1 MKIKKIDVK
10 NFRLLENIVC
20 NLEDDIT
27 LIVGKNNTGKT
38 SFFEAIKIATSN
50 DGKFIFEDFSQSSYD
65 IFKAVYSKYLESKE
79 DGTSEEEREELE
91 KQLIVEIPKIEINL
105 EIEYNKENNESLVEL
120 SEFIT
125 DLENTRNDATICIS
139 FEPKNTLK
147 VFQSFDNR
155 EDKNID
161 LIKYLHQNIKFL
173 YETVCYAIDK
183 ESDYKRVIEDSFKTK
198 IQKVILF
205 ESIKAMRILDDT
217 KGDVHNAL
225 SIGFSNYY
233 SHRDKTDNKDVE
245 ELEKALK
252 GVASDLKKRYKK
264 VLENIMLELNKFGA
278 NTPVSIP
285 PIEIDSIFDSEK
297 VLKNNIQY
305 LYKQNE
311 INLPESYNGLGYS
324 NLIYM
329 ILELASFIEKFK
341 NSKSEKLSNFL
352 VVLIEEPEAHMHPQ
366 MQQVF
371 ISQVSEVVNEA
382 KKNNNIQIQVIITT
396 HSSHILSE
404 SGIDTERG
412 FNRIR
417 YFNRLPTDTGFKITN
432 QDFNNLK
439 IKDDKR
445 TFRFLRQYL
454 TLHKSDL
461 FFADKV
467 ILVEGTTERMLL
479 PQMIKKSAKSLCN
492 EYVSILE
499 VGGAY
504 AHSFRE
510 ILEFINVRTL
520 IITDIDSAHKYT
532 KDGKVKTEKCKV
544 DVGEFTTNHTLIN
557 WLPNKTTVSD
567 LISCKNEDKIK
578 DNIRVAYQTNE
589 NSFNARS
596 FEDAFINTNKEF
608 FLSEHIEEGKENL
621 VIKNEFKYL
630 KNKKT
635 EDIAKE
641 IPDKFTSK
649 QKTEF
654 TFDIMSF
661 NEKDYGKWKVP
672 EYINEGLIWL
682 AKNDE
687 NGSY

>member
-1 MKIKKIDVK
+1 MKIKKIEVQ
-10 NFRLLENIVC
+10 NFRLLENIDC
-20 NLEDDIT
+20 NLEDNIT

-38 SFFEAIKIATSN
+38 SFFEALKLATATDS
-50 DGKFIFEDFSQSSYD
+50 KFIFEDFSQSSYV
-65 IFKAVYSKYLESKE
+65 IFKSIYSKYLESRKDGITEEDKE
-79 DGTSEEEREELE
+79 KIELE
-91 KQLIVEIPKIEINL
+91 IIAEIPKIKVIFEIQ
-105 EIEYNKENNESLVEL
+105 YNKENNESLVEL

-125 DLENTRNDATICIS
+125 DLEDARNDAIICIS

-147 VFQSFDNR
+147 IFQSFDKR
-155 EDKNID
+155 EDKTIE
-161 LIKYLHQNIKFL
+161 LIEYLHKNINFL

-183 ESDYKRVIEDSFKTK
+183 ESEYHRKIEDSFKTK
-198 IQKVILF
+198 IQKVVLF
-205 ESIKAMRILDDT
+205 ESIKAMRVLDDI
-217 KGDVHNAL
+217 KGDSNNSL
-225 SIGFSNYY
+225 SLGFSNYY
-233 SHRDKTDNKDVE
+233 NQRDKTNNQDVKD
-245 ELEKALK
+245 LEKKLDEVSIELK
-252 GVASDLKKRYKK
+252 VKYEK
-264 VLENIMLELNKFGA
+264 VLEGIMSKLEKFGA
-278 NTPVSIP
+278 KTPISIP
-285 PIEIDSIFDSEK
+285 SIGIDSKFDSEK
-297 VLKNNIQY
+297 VIKNNIQY
-305 LYKQNE
+305 LYKQDE
-311 INLPESYNGLGYS
+311 IDLPESYNGLGYS

-341 NSKSEKLSNFL
+341 NSKEEKLSNFL

-371 ISQVSEVVNEA
+371 ISQVSEVVKEA
-382 KKNNNIQIQVIITT
+382 KKDTAIQIQVIITT

-404 SGIDTERG
+404 SGIDTESG

-479 PQMIKKSAKSLCN
+479 PQMIKKSANSLCN
-492 EYVSILE
+492 DYVSILE

-504 AHSFRE
+504 AHSFKE

-520 IITDIDSAHKYT
+520 IITDIDSAQKHISE
-532 KDGKVKTEKCKV
+532 GKEKTRKCKV
-544 DVGEFTTNHTLIN
+544 NVGEFTTNHTLIK

-567 LISCKNEDKIK
+567 LISCKDEEKIK
-578 DNIRVAYQTNE
+578 ANIRVAYQTNE
-589 NSFNARS
+589 NGFNARS
-596 FEDAFINTNKEF
+596 FEDAFIYTNKTF
-608 FLSEHIEEGKENL
+608 FLSQHIEEGKENYI
-621 VIKNEFKYL
+621 IKNEFDYL
-630 KNKKT
+630 KNKT
-635 EDIAKE
+635 IEDISKE

-661 NEKDYGKWKVP
+661 NEKEFGEWKVP
-672 EYINEGLIWL
+672 AYISEGLIWL
-682 AKNDE
+682 AKND
-687 NGSY
+687 

>member
-1 MKIKKIDVK
+1 MKIKKIEVK
-10 NFRLLENIVC
+10 NFRLLDEVIC

-38 SFFEAIKIATSN
+38 SFFEAIKLATSA
-50 DGKFIFEDFSQSSYD
+50 DGKFIFEDFSQSTYA
-65 IFKAVYSKYLESKE
+65 IFKALYIKYLESKKDEITEE
-79 DGTSEEEREELE
+79 DREELE
-91 KQLIVEIPKIEINL
+91 KQLIFEIPKIKINF
-105 EIEYNKENNESLVEL
+105 EIEYNKDNNESLVEL

-125 DLENTRNDATICIS
+125 DLEGSRNDATICIS

-147 VFQSFDNR
+147 VFQSFENR
-155 EDKNID
+155 EDKTIG
-161 LIKYLHQNIKFL
+161 LIEYLHKNINFL

-183 ESDYKRVIEDSFKTK
+183 ESEYYRKIEDSFKTK
-198 IQKVILF
+198 IQKVVLF
-205 ESIKAMRILDDT
+205 ESIKAMRVLDDT
-217 KGDVHNAL
+217 KGDTNNAL
-225 SIGFSNYY
+225 SLGFSNYY
-233 SHRDKTDNKDVE
+233 NQRDKNNKDVI
-245 ELEKALK
+245 ELETALK
-252 GVASDLKKRYKK
+252 SVSKDLKIKYNK
-264 VLENIMLELNKFGA
+264 VLEGIQLKLKQFGA
-278 NTPVSIP
+278 HTEIKIPV
-285 PIEIDSIFDSEK
+285 IEIDSKFDSEK

-311 INLPESYNGLGYS
+311 VNLPESYNGLGYS

-341 NSKSEKLSNFL
+341 NSKEEKLSNFL

-371 ISQVSEVVNEA
+371 ISQVLEVVQEA
-382 KKNNNIQIQVIITT
+382 KNDTGLQIQVIITT

-404 SGIDTERG
+404 SGIETEKG

-417 YFNRLPTDTGFKITN
+417 YFNRFPIDSGGYKITN

-479 PQMIKKSAKSLCN
+479 PQMIQKSANSLCN

-504 AHSFRE
+504 AHSFKE
-510 ILEFINVRTL
+510 MLEFINVRTL
-520 IITDIDSAHKYT
+520 IITDIDSAQKYQ
-532 KDGKVKTEKCKV
+532 DGEKKKTRKCKV
-544 DVGEFTTNHTLIN
+544 DVGEFTTNYTLIK
-557 WLPNKTTVSD
+557 WLPSKTTISE
-567 LISCKNEDKIK
+567 LTSCKVKEKIK
-578 DNIRVAYQTNE
+578 DNICVSYQTNE
-589 NSFNARS
+589 NGFNARS

-608 FLSEHIEEGKENL
+608 FLSEHIEDGEENL
-621 VIKNEFKYL
+621 VIKNEFSYL
-630 KNKKT
+630 KNK
-635 EDIAKE
+635 DISKE
-641 IPDKFTSK
+641 IPDEFTSK

-661 NEKDYGKWKVP
+661 DEKKYGKWKVP

-682 AKNDE
+682 AKND
-687 NGSY
+687 

>member
-1 MKIKKIDVK
+1 MKIKKIEVL
-10 NFRLLENIVC
+10 NFRLLESVSC

-38 SFFEAIKIATSN
+38 SFFEAIRLVTST
-50 DGKFIFEDFSQSSYD
+50 DGKFIFEDFSQSSYAV
-65 IFKAVYSKYLESKE
+65 FKSCFNKYLESKKEGITEE
-79 DGTSEEEREELE
+79 DQEELE
-91 KQLIVEIPKIEINL
+91 KELLAEIPKIKINF

-125 DLENTRNDATICIS
+125 DLEDARNDATICVS

-147 VFQSFDNR
+147 VFQSYENR
-155 EDKNID
+155 EENSID

-173 YETVCYAIDK
+173 YENVCYAIDK
-183 ESDYKRVIEDSFKTK
+183 KSDYKRIIEDSFKTK
-198 IQKVILF
+198 IQKVMLF
-205 ESIKAMRILDDT
+205 ENIKAMRILDDINS
-217 KGDVHNAL
+217 DSNNAL

-233 SHRDKTDNKDVE
+233 KHRDKTSNQDVKD
-245 ELEKALK
+245 LENTLK
-252 GVASDLKKRYKK
+252 TVSEDLKTKYEK
-264 VLENIMLELNKFGA
+264 VLESIMSKLGRFGA
-278 NTPVSIP
+278 KTLISIP
-285 PIEIDSIFDSEK
+285 TITIDSKFDSEK
-297 VLKNNIQY
+297 VIKNNIQY
-305 LYKQNE
+305 LYLQNE
-311 INLPESYNGLGYS
+311 VNLPESYNGLGYS

-329 ILELASFIEKFK
+329 ILELESFIEKFK
-341 NSKSEKLSNFL
+341 NSKKVKLSNL
-352 VVLIEEPEAHMHPQ
+352 LCILIEEPEAHMHPQ

-371 ISQVSEVVNEA
+371 ISQVSEVLKDA
-382 KKNNNIQIQVIITT
+382 KNDTDIEIQVIITT

-404 SGIDTERG
+404 SGIETELG

-417 YFNRLPTDTGFKITN
+417 YFNRLETESGGYKIIN

-439 IKDDKR
+439 IKNDKR

-510 ILEFINVRTL
+510 MLEFIKVRTL
-520 IITDIDSAHKYT
+520 IITDIDSAQKHIEKN
-532 KDGKVKTEKCKV
+532 KKKTSKCKV
-544 DVGEFTTNHTLIN
+544 DVGEFTTNQTLIK
-557 WLPNKTTVSD
+557 WLPNKTTIPD
-567 LISCKNEDKIK
+567 LVNCKVEDKIQ

-589 NSFNARS
+589 NGYNARS
-596 FEDAFINTNKEF
+596 FEDAFINANKDF
-608 FLSEHIEEGKENL
+608 FLTEHPIDKGKK
-621 VIKNEFKYL
+621 IKDEFSYL
-630 KNKKT
+630 KNK
-635 EDIAKE
+635 DISIE
-641 IPDKFTSK
+641 MPDKFTSK

-661 NEKDYGKWKVP
+661 NEKEYGEWKVP

-682 AKNDE
+682 AKND
-687 NGSY
+687 

>member
-1 MKIKKIDVK
+1 VMYNRDMKIKKIEVK
-10 NFRLLENIVC
+10 NFRLLEEVIC

-38 SFFEAIKIATSN
+38 SFFEAIKLATST
-50 DGKFIFEDFSQSSYD
+50 DGKFIFEDFSQSSYAV
-65 IFKAVYSKYLESKE
+65 FKAVHSTYLKSKKK
-79 DGTSEEEREELE
+79 GISEEERNELE
-91 KQLIVEIPKIEINL
+91 KQLIVEVPKIKINF
-105 EIEYNKENNESLVEL
+105 EIEYNKADNESLVEL

-125 DLENTRNDATICIS
+125 DLEDARNDATICIS

-147 VFQSFDNR
+147 VFQSFENR
-155 EDKNID
+155 EDKTIE
-161 LIKYLHQNIKFL
+161 LIEYLHKNINFL

-183 ESDYKRVIEDSFKTK
+183 ESDFNRKIEDSFKTK
-198 IQKVILF
+198 IQKVVLF

-217 KGDVHNAL
+217 KGDSNNAL
-225 SIGFSNYY
+225 SLGFSNYY
-233 SHRDKTDNKDVE
+233 NQRDKDHKDVI
-245 ELEKALK
+245 ELETALK
-252 GVASDLKKRYKK
+252 LVSEDLKINYNK
-264 VLENIMLELNKFGA
+264 VLKSIQTKLKKFGA
-278 NTPVSIP
+278 KTPITIP
-285 PIEIDSIFDSEK
+285 PIIIDSKFDSEK
-297 VLKNNIQY
+297 IIKNNIQY
-305 LYKQNE
+305 LYKQDE
-311 INLPESYNGLGYS
+311 IDLPESYNGLGYS

-341 NSKSEKLSNFL
+341 NSKEEKLSNFL

-371 ISQVSEVVNEA
+371 ISQVSELVKDA
-382 KKNNNIQIQVIITT
+382 KKDTDIQIQVIITT

-404 SGIDTERG
+404 SGIDTEKG

-417 YFNRLPTDTGFKITN
+417 YFNRLPTITGFKITN
-432 QDFNNLK
+432 QDFNNLE
-439 IKDDKR
+439 IKNDKR

-479 PQMIKKSAKSLCN
+479 PQMIQKSANLLCN

-504 AHSFRE
+504 AHSFKE
-510 ILEFINVRTL
+510 MLEFINVRTL
-520 IITDIDSAHKYT
+520 IITDIDSAQKYQ
-532 KDGKVKTEKCKV
+532 DGEKKKTRKCKV
-544 DVGEFTTNHTLIN
+544 DVGEFTTNYTLIK
-557 WLPNKTTVSD
+557 WLPSKTTISE
-567 LISCKNEDKIK
+567 LTSCKVKEKIK
-578 DNIRVAYQTNE
+578 DNICVSYQTNE
-589 NSFNARS
+589 NGFNARS

-608 FLSEHIEEGKENL
+608 FLSEHIEDGEENL
-621 VIKNEFKYL
+621 VIKNEFSYL
-630 KNKKT
+630 KNK
-635 EDIAKE
+635 DISKE
-641 IPDKFTSK
+641 IPDEFTSK

-661 NEKDYGKWKVP
+661 DEKKYGKWKVP

-682 AKNDE
+682 AKND
-687 NGSY
+687 

>member
-1 MKIKKIDVK
+1 MKIKKIEVQ
-10 NFRLLENIVC
+10 NFRLLENIDC

-38 SFFEAIKIATSN
+38 SFFEAIKLATST
-50 DGKFIFEDFSQSSYD
+50 DGKFIFEDFSQSSYA
-65 IFKAVYSKYLESKE
+65 IFKAVYSKYLESKADGITE
-79 DGTSEEEREELE
+79 DDRDELE
-91 KQLIVEIPKIEINL
+91 KQLIIEIPRIKINFEIR
-105 EIEYNKENNESLVEL
+105 YNKTNDESLVEL

-125 DLENTRNDATICIS
+125 DLEDARNDATICVS

-147 VFQSFDNR
+147 VFQSFENR

-173 YETVCYAIDK
+173 YETLCYAIDK
-183 ESDYKRVIEDSFKTK
+183 ESNYKRIIEDSFKTK
-198 IQKVILF
+198 IQKVVLF

-217 KGDVHNAL
+217 KGDSNNAL
-225 SIGFSNYY
+225 SLGFSNYY
-233 SHRDKTDNKDVE
+233 NQRDKKNNKDVE
-245 ELEKALK
+245 KLEKTLTEVSK
-252 GVASDLKKRYKK
+252 DLKEKYKK
-264 VLENIMLELNKFGA
+264 VLEGIMSKLEKFGA
-278 NTPVSIP
+278 KTPISIP
-285 PIEIDSIFDSEK
+285 KIAIDSKFDSEK
-297 VLKNNIQY
+297 VIKNNIHY

-311 INLPESYNGLGYS
+311 IDLPESYNGLGYS

-341 NSKSEKLSNFL
+341 NSKEEKLSNFL

-371 ISQVSEVVNEA
+371 ISQVSEVVKDA
-382 KKNNNIQIQVIITT
+382 KKDTALQIQVIITT

-404 SGIDTERG
+404 SGIDTESG

-417 YFNRLPTDTGFKITN
+417 YFNKLQTESGVFKITN

-479 PQMIKKSAKSLCN
+479 PQMIKKSANSLCN
-492 EYVSILE
+492 DYVSILE

-504 AHSFRE
+504 AHSFKE
-510 ILEFINVRTL
+510 MLEFISVRTL
-520 IITDIDSAHKYT
+520 IITDIDSAQKHT
-532 KDGKVKTEKCKV
+532 KEDKEKTRKCKV
-544 DVGEFTTNHTLIN
+544 DVGEFTTNHTLIK
-557 WLPNKTTVSD
+557 WLPNKTTISD
-567 LISCKNEDKIK
+567 LLSCKNEDKIK
-578 DNIRVAYQTNE
+578 GNIRVAYQTNE
-589 NSFNARS
+589 NGYNARS

-608 FLSEHIEEGKENL
+608 FLTEHIIEKEKN
-621 VIKNEFKYL
+621 IKDEFAYL
-630 KNKKT
+630 RNKNI
-635 EDIAKE
+635 DLSKE
-641 IPDKFTSK
+641 IPDKFSSK

-661 NEKDYGKWKVP
+661 NEKDFGEWKVP

-682 AKNDE
+682 AKND
-687 NGSY
+687 

>member
-1 MKIKKIDVK
+1 MKIKKIEVK
-10 NFRLLENIVC
+10 NFRLLESIVC

-38 SFFEAIKIATSN
+38 SFFEAIKLATSN
-50 DGKFIFEDFSQSSYD
+50 DGKFIFEDFAQSSYA
-65 IFKAVYSKYLESKE
+65 IFIAVHGKYLASKKE
-79 DGTSEEEREELE
+79 GISEEEREELE
-91 KQLIVEIPKIEINL
+91 KQLIIEIPKIKINF

-125 DLENTRNDATICIS
+125 DLENVRNDATICIS

-147 VFQSFDNR
+147 LFQSFENR
-155 EDKNID
+155 EEKTIG
-161 LIKYLHQNIKFL
+161 LIKYLHENIKFL
-173 YETVCYAIDK
+173 YDTVCYALDK
-183 ESDYKRVIEDSFKTK
+183 ESDYSRIIEDSFIVK
-198 IQKVILF
+198 IQKVMLF

-217 KGDVHNAL
+217 KGDSNNAL
-225 SIGFSNYY
+225 SLGFSNYY
-233 SHRDKTDNKDVE
+233 NQRDKTNDQDVKDLE
-245 ELEKALK
+245 ETLK
-252 GVASDLKKRYKK
+252 GVSRELKIKYEK
-264 VLENIMLELNKFGA
+264 VLESIMTKLEKFGA
-278 NTPVSIP
+278 KTLISIP
-285 PIEIDSIFDSEK
+285 KIAIDSKFDSEK
-297 VLKNNIQY
+297 VIKNNIQY
-305 LYKQNE
+305 LYKQDE
-311 INLPESYNGLGYS
+311 IDLPESYNGLGYS

-341 NSKSEKLSNFL
+341 NSKEEKLSNFL

-371 ISQVSEVVNEA
+371 INQVSEVIKEA
-382 KKNNNIQIQVIITT
+382 KKDTNIQIQVIITT

-404 SGIDTERG
+404 SGIETERG

-417 YFNRLPTDTGFKITN
+417 YFNRLPNGTGYKITN
-432 QDFNNLK
+432 QDFNNLE

-467 ILVEGTTERMLL
+467 ILVEGTTERILL
-479 PQMIKKSAKSLCN
+479 PQMIKKSAISLCN

-504 AHSFRE
+504 AHSFKE
-510 ILEFINVRTL
+510 ILELINVRTL

-532 KDGKVKTEKCKV
+532 KDDKEKTGKCKV
-544 DVGEFTTNHTLIN
+544 DVGQFTTNETLKQ
-557 WLPNKTTVSD
+557 WLPEKTTIPD
-567 LISCKNEDKIK
+567 LVSCKNADKLK
-578 DNIRVAYQTNE
+578 GNIRVAYQTNE
-589 NSFNARS
+589 NGFNARS

-608 FLSEHIEEGKENL
+608 FLSKHIEDGEENL
-621 VIKNEFKYL
+621 VIKNEFTYL
-630 KNKKT
+630 KNK
-635 EDIAKE
+635 DISEE
-641 IPDKFTSK
+641 IPDKFSSK

-661 NEKDYGKWKVP
+661 DEDKYGEWKVP

-682 AKNDE
+682 AKND
-687 NGSY
+687 

>member
-1 MKIKKIDVK
+1 MKIKKIEVK
-10 NFRLLENIVC
+10 NFRLLENINC

-38 SFFEAIKIATSN
+38 SFFEAIKLATST
-50 DGKFIFEDFSQSSYD
+50 DGKFIFEDFSQSCYPV
-65 IFKAVYSKYLESKE
+65 FKSSFNKYLESRKE
-79 DGTSEEEREELE
+79 GITEENREEIE
-91 KQLIVEIPKIEINL
+91 KQLLAEIPKIKINF
-105 EIEYNKENNESLVEL
+105 EIEYNKGNNESLVEL

-125 DLENTRNDATICIS
+125 DLEDARNDATICIS

-147 VFQSFDNR
+147 IFQSFENR
-155 EDKNID
+155 EEKTIELIEYLHKNIK
-161 LIKYLHQNIKFL
+161 LL
-173 YETVCYAIDK
+173 YETVCYAVDK
-183 ESDYKRVIEDSFKTK
+183 ESGYTRIIEDSFKTK
-198 IQKVILF
+198 IQKVMLF
-205 ESIKAMRILDDT
+205 ENIKAMRILDDT

-225 SIGFSNYY
+225 SLGFSNYY

-245 ELEKALK
+245 ELEKTLK
-252 GVASDLKKRYKK
+252 GVASDLKNKYKK
-264 VLENIMLELNKFGA
+264 VLENIMLELKKFGA

-341 NSKSEKLSNFL
+341 NSKDEKLSNFL

-371 ISQVSEVVNEA
+371 ISQVSEMVNEA
-382 KKNNNIQIQVIITT
+382 KEKNNIQIQVIITT

-404 SGIDTERG
+404 SGIETELG

-417 YFNRLPTDTGFKITN
+417 YFNRLQTASGGYKITN

-439 IKDDKR
+439 IKDDER

-510 ILEFINVRTL
+510 MLEFINVRTL
-520 IITDIDSAHKYT
+520 IITDIDSSND
-532 KDGKVKTEKCKV
+532 KDGKCPVSE
-544 DVGEFTTNHTLIN
+544 GEHTTNYTLIK
-557 WLPNKTTVSD
+557 WLPNKKTISELT
-567 LISCKNEDKIK
+567 SCKIEDKIQE
-578 DNIRVAYQTNE
+578 NIRVAYQTNE
-589 NSFNARS
+589 NGYNARS

-608 FLSEHIEEGKENL
+608 FLTEHPIEEEKY
-621 VIKNEFKYL
+621 IKDEFAYL
-630 KNKKT
+630 RNKNI
-635 EDIAKE
+635 DISEK
-641 IPDKFTSK
+641 IPDKFSSK

-661 NEKDYGKWKVP
+661 NEKIYGEWKVP

-682 AKNDE
+682 AKND
-687 NGSY
+687 

>member
-1 MKIKKIDVK
+1 MKIKKIKVK
-10 NFRLLENIVC
+10 NFRLLDEVIC

-38 SFFEAIKIATSN
+38 SFFEAIKLATSA
-50 DGKFIFEDFSQSSYD
+50 DGKFIFEDFSQSTYA
-65 IFKAVYSKYLESKE
+65 IFKALYIKYLESKKDGITEE
-79 DGTSEEEREELE
+79 DREELE
-91 KQLIVEIPKIEINL
+91 KQLIFEIPKIKINF
-105 EIEYNKENNESLVEL
+105 EIEYNKDNNESLVEL

-125 DLENTRNDATICIS
+125 DLEGSRNDATICIS

-147 VFQSFDNR
+147 VFQSFENR
-155 EDKNID
+155 EDKTIE
-161 LIKYLHQNIKFL
+161 LIEYLHKNINFL

-183 ESDYKRVIEDSFKTK
+183 ESEYYRKIEDSFKTK
-198 IQKVILF
+198 IQKIVLF
-205 ESIKAMRILDDT
+205 ESIKAMRVLDDT
-217 KGDVHNAL
+217 KGDTNNAL
-225 SIGFSNYY
+225 SLGFSNYY
-233 SHRDKTDNKDVE
+233 NQRDKNNKDVI
-245 ELEKALK
+245 ELETALK
-252 GVASDLKKRYKK
+252 SVSKDLKIKYNK
-264 VLENIMLELNKFGA
+264 VLEGIQLKLKQFGA
-278 NTPVSIP
+278 HTEIKIPV
-285 PIEIDSIFDSEK
+285 IEIDSKFDSEK

-311 INLPESYNGLGYS
+311 VNLPESYNGLGYS

-341 NSKSEKLSNFL
+341 NSKEEKLSNFL

-371 ISQVSEVVNEA
+371 ISQVLEVVKEA
-382 KKNNNIQIQVIITT
+382 KNDTGLQIQVIITT

-404 SGIDTERG
+404 SGIETEKG

-417 YFNRLPTDTGFKITN
+417 YFNRFPIDSGGYKITN

-479 PQMIKKSAKSLCN
+479 PQMIHKSANSLCN

-504 AHSFRE
+504 AHSFKE
-510 ILEFINVRTL
+510 MLEFINVKTL
-520 IITDIDSAHKYT
+520 IITDIDSAQKYQ
-532 KDGKVKTEKCKV
+532 DGEKKKTRKCKV
-544 DVGEFTTNHTLIN
+544 DVGEFTTNYTLIK
-557 WLPNKTTVSD
+557 WLPSKTTISE
-567 LISCKNEDKIK
+567 LTSCKVKEKIK
-578 DNIRVAYQTNE
+578 DNICVSYQTNE
-589 NSFNARS
+589 NGFNARS

-608 FLSEHIEEGKENL
+608 FLSEHIEDGEENL
-621 VIKNEFKYL
+621 VIKNEFSYL
-630 KNKKT
+630 KNK
-635 EDIAKE
+635 DISKE
-641 IPDKFTSK
+641 IPDEFTSK

-661 NEKDYGKWKVP
+661 DEKKYGKWKVP

-682 AKNDE
+682 AKND
-687 NGSY
+687 

>member
-1 MKIKKIDVK
+1 MKLKKIEIN
-10 NFRLLENIVC
+10 NFRLLESINC
-20 NLEDDIT
+20 NLEEDIT

-38 SFFEAIKIATSN
+38 SFFEAIKIATST
-50 DGKFIFEDFSQSSYD
+50 DGKFIFEDFSQSTYD
-65 IFKAVYSKYLESKE
+65 TFKAVYSKYLDSKADGITEE
-79 DGTSEEEREELE
+79 DRDELE
-91 KQLIVEIPKIEINL
+91 KQLIVEVPKIIINFEIQ
-105 EIEYNKENNESLVEL
+105 YNKVDNESLVEL

-125 DLENTRNDATICIS
+125 DLEDARNDATICIS

-147 VFQSFDNR
+147 VFQSFENR
-155 EDKNID
+155 EDKTIE
-161 LIKYLHQNIKFL
+161 LIEYLHKNIFFF

-183 ESDYKRVIEDSFKTK
+183 ESNYRSKIENSFRTK
-198 IQKVILF
+198 IQKVVLF

-217 KGDVHNAL
+217 KGDSNNAL
-225 SIGFSNYY
+225 SLGFSNYY
-233 SHRDKTDNKDVE
+233 NQRDKKNNKDVE
-245 ELEKALK
+245 ELEKALTEVSK
-252 GVASDLKKRYKK
+252 DLKEKYKI
-264 VLENIMLELNKFGA
+264 VLGGIMSKLGDFGA
-278 NTPVSIP
+278 RTPISIP
-285 PIEIDSIFDSEK
+285 EIAIDSKFDSEK
-297 VLKNNIQY
+297 VIKNNIQY
-305 LYKQNE
+305 LYKQDE

-329 ILELASFIEKFK
+329 ILELESFIEKFK
-341 NSKSEKLSNFL
+341 NSKEEKLSNFL

-371 ISQVSEVVNEA
+371 ISQVSKVINNA
-382 KKNNNIQIQVIITT
+382 KKDNDLKIQVIITT

-404 SGIDTERG
+404 SGIDTESG

-479 PQMIKKSAKSLCN
+479 SQMIKKSANSLCT

-504 AHSFRE
+504 AHSFKE
-510 ILEFINVRTL
+510 MLEFINVRTL
-520 IITDIDSAHKYT
+520 IITDIDSS
-532 KDGKVKTEKCKV
+532 DENGVCKV
-544 DVGEFTTNHTLIN
+544 SPISDNKFTTNETLKQ
-557 WLPNKTTVSD
+557 WLPNKTAIKD
-567 LISCKNEDKIK
+567 LTNCTNDEKTQ
-578 DNIRVAYQTNE
+578 DNIRVCYQTNE
-589 NSFNARS
+589 DGFIGRS
-596 FEDAFINTNKEF
+596 FEESFINANKTLL
-608 FLSEHIEEGKENL
+608 LSEFTKEDKSKV
-621 VIKNEFKYL
+621 VIKNHFSFL
-630 KNKKT
+630 KSYSL
-635 EDIAKE
+635 ESE
-641 IPDKFTSK
+641 IPTPSSSK
-649 QKTEF
+649 VKTNF

-661 NEKDYGKWKVP
+661 NEKKYGEWKVP

-682 AKNDE
+682 AKND
-687 NGSY
+687 

>member
-1 MKIKKIDVK
+1 MKIKKIEVN
-10 NFRLLENIVC
+10 NFRLLENVNC
-20 NLEDDIT
+20 NLENNIT

-38 SFFEAIKIATSN
+38 SFFEAIKLATST
-50 DGKFIFEDFSQSSYD
+50 DGKFIFEDFSQSSYVV
-65 IFKAVYSKYLESKE
+65 FKSVYKKYLKSKK
-79 DGTSEEEREELE
+79 DGITEEEREELE
-91 KQLIVEIPKIEINL
+91 KELIHEIPRIKINF
-105 EIEYNKENNESLVEL
+105 EIEYNKENDESLVEL

-125 DLENTRNDATICIS
+125 DLEDARNDATICIS

-147 VFQSFDNR
+147 VFQSFENR
-155 EDKNID
+155 EDENID
-161 LIKYLHQNIKFL
+161 IIKYLHENIKFL

-198 IQKVILF
+198 IQKVVLF

-233 SHRDKTDNKDVE
+233 SHRDKTNNKDVE
-245 ELEKALK
+245 ELEEALK

-264 VLENIMLELNKFGA
+264 VLENIMLELKKFGA

-341 NSKSEKLSNFL
+341 NSKEEKLSNFL

-382 KKNNNIQIQVIITT
+382 KKKNNLQIQVIITT

-404 SGIDTERG
+404 SGIETEIG

-417 YFNRLPTDTGFKITN
+417 YFNRLPTDNGFKITN
-432 QDFNNLK
+432 QDFNNLE
-439 IKDDKR
+439 IKNDKR

-467 ILVEGTTERMLL
+467 ILVEGTTERLLL
-479 PQMIKKSAKSLCN
+479 PQMIKKSAISLCN

-510 ILEFINVRTL
+510 MLEFINVKTL
-520 IITDIDSAHKYT
+520 IITDIDSAYKYT
-532 KDGKVKTEKCKV
+532 KEKTGKCKV
-544 DVGEFTTNHTLIN
+544 AIGEFTTNQTLIQ
-557 WLPNKTTVSD
+557 WLPNKTTIPD
-567 LISCKNEDKIK
+567 LISCTVEEKVKG
-578 DNIRVAYQTNE
+578 NICVAYQTNE
-589 NSFNARS
+589 NGFIARS
-596 FEDAFINTNKEF
+596 FEDAFINTNKAF
-608 FLSEHIEEGKENL
+608 FISEHIEVGEDNIL
-621 VIKNEFKYL
+621 IKNEFSYL
-630 KNKKT
+630 KNK
-635 EDIAKE
+635 DINEE
-641 IPDKFTSK
+641 IPDKFSSK

-661 NEKDYGKWKVP
+661 NEDKYGAWKVP

-682 AKNDE
+682 AKND
-687 NGSY
+687 

>member
-1 MKIKKIDVK
+1 MKIKKIEVN
-10 NFRLLENIVC
+10 NFRLLENINC

-38 SFFEAIKIATSN
+38 SFFEAIKLATSV
-50 DGKFIFEDFSQSSYD
+50 DGKFIFEDFSQSSYAL
-65 IFKAVYSKYLESKE
+65 FKSVYEKYLESKIDGIAEE
-79 DGTSEEEREELE
+79 DRDELE
-91 KQLIVEIPKIEINL
+91 KQLIVEVPKIKINF
-105 EIEYNKENNESLVEL
+105 EIEYNKDNNESLVEL

-125 DLENTRNDATICIS
+125 DLEDSRNDATICIS

-147 VFQSFDNR
+147 VFHTFENR
-155 EDKNID
+155 EDKSID
-161 LIKYLHQNIKFL
+161 IIKYLQQNIKFL
-173 YETVCYAIDK
+173 YDTVCYAIDK
-183 ESDYKRVIEDSFKTK
+183 ESDYKRIIEDSFKTK
-198 IQKVILF
+198 IQKVMLF
-205 ESIKAMRILDDT
+205 ENIKAMRILDDT

-233 SHRDKTDNKDVE
+233 SHRDKTNNKDVE
-245 ELEKALK
+245 ELEDALK
-252 GVASDLKKRYKK
+252 GVASDLKERYKK
-264 VLENIMLELNKFGA
+264 VLENIMLELKKFGA

-341 NSKSEKLSNFL
+341 NSKEEKLSNFL

-371 ISQVSEVVNEA
+371 ISQVSEMVNEA
-382 KKNNNIQIQVIITT
+382 KKKNNIEIQVIITT

-404 SGIDTERG
+404 SGIETERG

-417 YFNRLPTDTGFKITN
+417 YFNRLKTASGGYKITN

-461 FFADKV
+461 FFSDKV

-479 PQMIKKSAKSLCN
+479 PQMIKKSAESLCN

-510 ILEFINVRTL
+510 MLEFINVRTL
-520 IITDIDSAHKYT
+520 IITDIDSSNK
-532 KDGKVKTEKCKV
+532 KDGKCPVEQGEYTKNYTLIRWLPQKELISELTSCKTEY
-544 DVGEFTTNHTLIN
+544 
-557 WLPNKTTVSD
+557 
-567 LISCKNEDKIK
+567 KIQE
-578 DNIRVAYQTNE
+578 NIRVAYQTKE
-589 NSFNARS
+589 NGFNARS

-608 FLSEHIEEGKENL
+608 FLTGHPIEKEKN
-621 VIKNEFKYL
+621 IKDEFAYL
-630 KNKKT
+630 RNKNIDLSKK
-635 EDIAKE
+635 
-641 IPDKFTSK
+641 IPDKFSSK

-661 NEKDYGKWKVP
+661 NEKEYGEWKVP

-682 AKNDE
+682 AKKD
-687 NGSY
+687 

>member
-1 MKIKKIDVK
+1 MKIKKIEVQ
-10 NFRLLENIVC
+10 NFRLLENIKC
-20 NLEDDIT
+20 NLENDIT

-38 SFFEAIKIATSN
+38 SFFEAIKLATSA
-50 DGKFIFEDFSQSSYD
+50 DGKFIFEDFSQSSYI
-65 IFKAVYSKYLESKE
+65 IFKSSFNKYLESKKE
-79 DGTSEEEREELE
+79 GVTEKDREELE
-91 KQLIVEIPKIEINL
+91 KQLLAEIPKIKINF

-125 DLENTRNDATICIS
+125 DLEDARNDATICIS

-147 VFQSFDNR
+147 IFQSFDKR
-155 EDKNID
+155 EDTTIELIEYLHKNI
-161 LIKYLHQNIKFL
+161 NFL

-183 ESDYKRVIEDSFKTK
+183 ESEYHRKIEDSFKTK
-198 IQKVILF
+198 IQKIVLF
-205 ESIKAMRILDDT
+205 ESIKAMRILDDI
-217 KGDVHNAL
+217 KGDSNNAL
-225 SIGFSNYY
+225 SLGFSNYY

-245 ELEKALK
+245 ELEDALK
-252 GVASDLKKRYKK
+252 VVASDLKEKYKK
-264 VLENIMLELNKFGA
+264 VLENIMLELKKFGA

-341 NSKSEKLSNFL
+341 NSKEEKLSNFL

-371 ISQVSEVVNEA
+371 ISQVAELVKEA
-382 KKNNNIQIQVIITT
+382 RNKYNIQIQVIITT

-404 SGIDTERG
+404 SGIETERG

-417 YFNRLPTDTGFKITN
+417 YFNRLKTASGGYKITN

-439 IKDDKR
+439 IKDDAR

-510 ILEFINVRTL
+510 MLEFINVRTL
-520 IITDIDSAHKYT
+520 IITDIDSSNK
-532 KDGKVKTEKCKV
+532 KDGKCPVAQGEYTKNYTLIRWLPQKELIPELTSCKTEY
-544 DVGEFTTNHTLIN
+544 
-557 WLPNKTTVSD
+557 
-567 LISCKNEDKIK
+567 KIQE
-578 DNIRVAYQTNE
+578 NIRVAYQTNE
-589 NSFNARS
+589 NGYNARS
-596 FEDAFINTNKEF
+596 FEDAFINTNKDF
-608 FLSEHIEEGKENL
+608 FLTEFSVVETKESKI
-621 VIKNEFKYL
+621 IKDKFSYL
-630 KNKKT
+630 RKKKI
-635 EDIAKE
+635 DISKE
-641 IPDKFTSK
+641 IPTKFNSK

-661 NEKDYGKWKVP
+661 DEEKYGEWKVP
-672 EYINEGLIWL
+672 EYIKEGLIWL
-682 AKNDE
+682 AKND
-687 NGSY
+687 

>member
-1 MKIKKIDVK
+1 MKIKKIEVN
-10 NFRLLENIVC
+10 NFRLLENVNC
-20 NLEDDIT
+20 NLEDNIT

-38 SFFEAIKIATSN
+38 SFFEAIKLATST
-50 DGKFIFEDFSQSSYD
+50 DGKFIFEDFSQSSYVV
-65 IFKAVYSKYLESKE
+65 FKSVYKKYLKSKK
-79 DGTSEEEREELE
+79 DGITEEEREELE
-91 KQLIVEIPKIEINL
+91 KQLIHEIPRIKINFEIQ
-105 EIEYNKENNESLVEL
+105 YNKENNESLIEL

-125 DLENTRNDATICIS
+125 DLEDARNDATICIS

-161 LIKYLHQNIKFL
+161 LIKYLHENIKFL

-198 IQKVILF
+198 IQKVVLF

-233 SHRDKTDNKDVE
+233 SHRDKTNNKDVE
-245 ELEKALK
+245 ELEEALK

-264 VLENIMLELNKFGA
+264 VLENIMLELKKFGA

-341 NSKSEKLSNFL
+341 NSKEEKLSNFL

-371 ISQVSEVVNEA
+371 ISQVSEVVKDA
-382 KKNNNIQIQVIITT
+382 NIQIQVIITT

-432 QDFNNLK
+432 QDFNCLE

-479 PQMIKKSAKSLCN
+479 PQMIQKSAKSLCN

-504 AHSFRE
+504 AHSFKE
-510 ILEFINVRTL
+510 MLEFINVRTL

-532 KDGKVKTEKCKV
+532 KDQKEKIGKCKV
-544 DVGEFTTNHTLIN
+544 AIGEFTTNQTLIQ
-557 WLPNKTTVSD
+557 WLPNKTTIPD
-567 LISCKNEDKIK
+567 LISCTVESKIK
-578 DNIRVAYQTNE
+578 DNICVAYQTNE
-589 NSFNARS
+589 NGFIARS
-596 FEDAFINTNKEF
+596 FEDAFINTNKTF
-608 FLSEHIEEGKENL
+608 FLSEHIEVGEDNIF
-621 VIKNEFKYL
+621 IKNEFSYL
-630 KNKKT
+630 KNK
-635 EDIAKE
+635 DINEE
-641 IPDKFTSK
+641 IPDKFSSK

-661 NEKDYGKWKVP
+661 DEDKYGAWKVP
-672 EYINEGLIWL
+672 EYINEGLNWL
-682 AKNDE
+682 AKND
-687 NGSY
+687 

>member
-1 MKIKKIDVK
+1 MRIKKIEVK
-10 NFRLLENIVC
+10 NFRLLGNINC

-38 SFFEAIKIATSN
+38 SFFEAIKLATST
-50 DGKFIFEDFSQSSYD
+50 DGKFIFEDFSQSTYAV
-65 IFKAVYSKYLESKE
+65 FKSSFNKYLESRKE
-79 DGTSEEEREELE
+79 GITEEDREELE
-91 KQLIVEIPKIEINL
+91 KQLLAEIPKIKINF
-105 EIEYNKENNESLVEL
+105 EIEYNKVNNESLVEL

-125 DLENTRNDATICIS
+125 DLEDDRNDATICIS

-147 VFQSFDNR
+147 LFHSFENR

-161 LIKYLHQNIKFL
+161 IIKYLHQNIKFL
-173 YETVCYAIDK
+173 YDTVCYAIDK
-183 ESDYKRVIEDSFKTK
+183 ESDYKRIIEDSFKTK
-198 IQKVILF
+198 IQKVMLF
-205 ESIKAMRILDDT
+205 ENIKAMRILDDIN
-217 KGDVHNAL
+217 GDSNNAL
-225 SIGFSNYY
+225 SLGFSNYY
-233 SHRDKTDNKDVE
+233 KQRDKTSNQDVKDLEDKLKTVSG
-245 ELEKALK
+245 ELKIKYE
-252 GVASDLKKRYKK
+252 K
-264 VLENIMLELNKFGA
+264 VLESIMSKLGRFGA
-278 NTPVSIP
+278 KTRISIP
-285 PIEIDSIFDSEK
+285 TITIDSKFDSEK
-297 VLKNNIQY
+297 VIKNNIQY
-305 LYKQNE
+305 LYLQNE
-311 INLPESYNGLGYS
+311 VNLPESYNGLGYS

-329 ILELASFIEKFK
+329 ILELESFIEKFK
-341 NSKSEKLSNFL
+341 NSKEEKFSNFL
-352 VVLIEEPEAHMHPQ
+352 VILIEEPEAHMHPQ

-371 ISQVSEVVNEA
+371 ISQVSEVLKDA
-382 KKNNNIQIQVIITT
+382 KNDTGIQIQVIITT

-404 SGIDTERG
+404 SGIETELG

-417 YFNRLPTDTGFKITN
+417 YFNRLETESGGYKITN

-479 PQMIKKSAKSLCN
+479 PQMIKKSAESLCN

-510 ILEFINVRTL
+510 MLEFINVRTL

-532 KDGKVKTEKCKV
+532 KDGKEKTEKCKV
-544 DVGEFTTNHTLIN
+544 DIGEFTTNYTLKN
-557 WLPNKTTVSD
+557 WLPNKTAISD
-567 LISCKNEDKIK
+567 LVNCKVEDKIQ

-589 NSFNARS
+589 NGYNARS
-596 FEDAFINTNKEF
+596 FEDSFINVNKDF
-608 FLSEHIEEGKENL
+608 FLTEHPIEKGKK
-621 VIKNEFKYL
+621 IKDEFSYL
-630 KNKKT
+630 KNK
-635 EDIAKE
+635 DITIE
-641 IPDKFTSK
+641 MPDKFTSK

-661 NEKDYGKWKVP
+661 NEKEYGEWKVP

-682 AKNDE
+682 AKND
-687 NGSY
+687 

>member
-1 MKIKKIDVK
+1 MKIKKVEVK

-20 NLEDDIT
+20 NLEGDIT

-38 SFFEAIKIATSN
+38 SFFEAIKLATST
-50 DGKFIFEDFSQSSYD
+50 DGKFIFEDFSQSTYAT
-65 IFKAVYSKYLESKE
+65 FKAVYSKYLESKIDGITEE
-79 DGTSEEEREELE
+79 DRDELE
-91 KQLIVEIPKIEINL
+91 KQLIVEVPKVKINFEIQ
-105 EIEYNKENNESLVEL
+105 YNKADNESLVEL

-125 DLENTRNDATICIS
+125 DLEDARNDAKICIS

-147 VFQSFDNR
+147 VFQSFENR
-155 EDKNID
+155 EDKTIK
-161 LIKYLHQNIKFL
+161 LIEYLHKNINFL

-183 ESDYKRVIEDSFKTK
+183 ESKYHRKIEDSFKSK
-198 IQKVILF
+198 IQKVVLF
-205 ESIKAMRILDDT
+205 ESIKAMRVLDDT
-217 KGDVHNAL
+217 KGDSNNAL
-225 SIGFSNYY
+225 SLGFSNYY
-233 SHRDKTDNKDVE
+233 NQRDKNNKDVI
-245 ELEKALK
+245 ELETALK
-252 GVASDLKKRYKK
+252 SVSKDLKIKYNK
-264 VLENIMLELNKFGA
+264 VLESIQLKLKQFGA
-278 NTPVSIP
+278 RTEIKIP
-285 PIEIDSIFDSEK
+285 EIEIDSKFDSEK

-311 INLPESYNGLGYS
+311 VNLPESYNGLGYS

-341 NSKSEKLSNFL
+341 NSQEEKLSNFL

-371 ISQVSEVVNEA
+371 ISQISEVVKEA
-382 KKNNNIQIQVIITT
+382 KKDTGLQIQVIITT

-417 YFNRLPTDTGFKITN
+417 YFNRLLTKTGFKITN

-439 IKDDKR
+439 IKNDER

-479 PQMIKKSAKSLCN
+479 PQMIKKSVNSLCN

-504 AHSFRE
+504 AHSFKE
-510 ILEFINVRTL
+510 MLEFINVRTL
-520 IITDIDSAHKYT
+520 IITDIDSAQKHQ
-532 KDGKVKTEKCKV
+532 DGEKKKTRKCKV
-544 DVGEFTTNHTLIN
+544 DVGEFTTNYTLIK
-557 WLPNKTTVSD
+557 WLPNKTTISD
-567 LISCKNEDKIK
+567 LTSCKVKEKIK
-578 DNIRVAYQTNE
+578 DNICVAYQTDE
-589 NSFNARS
+589 NGFNARS

-608 FLSEHIEEGKENL
+608 FLSEHIEDGEENL
-621 VIKNEFKYL
+621 VIKNEFSYL
-630 KNKKT
+630 KNK
-635 EDIAKE
+635 DISKE

-661 NEKDYGKWKVP
+661 DEEKYGEWKVP

-682 AKNDE
+682 AKND
-687 NGSY
+687 

>member
-1 MKIKKIDVK
+1 MKIKKIEVQ
-10 NFRLLENIVC
+10 NFRLLENINC

-38 SFFEAIKIATSN
+38 SFFEAIKLATST
-50 DGKFIFEDFSQSSYD
+50 DGKFIFEDFSQSTYTVFKSSYN
-65 IFKAVYSKYLESKE
+65 KYLESKKEGITEE
-79 DGTSEEEREELE
+79 DREELE
-91 KQLIVEIPKIEINL
+91 KQLLVEIPKIKINF
-105 EIEYNKENNESLVEL
+105 EIEYDKISNESLVEL

-125 DLENTRNDATICIS
+125 DLEDARNDATICVS

-147 VFQSFDNR
+147 VFHSFENR
-155 EDKNID
+155 KDKSID

-173 YETVCYAIDK
+173 YKNVCYAIDR
-183 ESDYKRVIEDSFKTK
+183 ESDYKRIIEDSFKTK
-198 IQKVILF
+198 IQKIVLF
-205 ESIKAMRILDDT
+205 ESIKAMRVLDDI
-217 KGDVHNAL
+217 KGDSNNAL
-225 SIGFSNYY
+225 SLGFSNYY

-245 ELEKALK
+245 KLEDALK
-252 GVASDLKKRYKK
+252 GIASDLTERYKK
-264 VLENIMLELNKFGA
+264 VLENIMLELKKFGA

-341 NSKSEKLSNFL
+341 NSKEEKLSNFL

-371 ISQVSEVVNEA
+371 ISQVAELIKEA
-382 KKNNNIQIQVIITT
+382 RNKYNIQIQVIITT

-404 SGIDTERG
+404 SGIETERG

-417 YFNRLPTDTGFKITN
+417 YFNRLKTASGGYKITN

-439 IKDDKR
+439 IKDDAR

-504 AHSFRE
+504 AHSFRK

-520 IITDIDSAHKYT
+520 IITDIDSSNK
-532 KDGKVKTEKCKV
+532 KDGKCPVSK
-544 DVGEFTTNHTLIN
+544 GEYTTNYTLIN
-557 WLPNKTTVSD
+557 WLPNKTTISD
-567 LISCKNEDKIK
+567 LVNCKVEDKIQ
-578 DNIRVAYQTNE
+578 DNIRVAYQTKE
-589 NSFNARS
+589 NGYNARS
-596 FEDAFINTNKEF
+596 FEYAFINANKAF
-608 FLSEHIEEGKENL
+608 FLTEHPIEKGKKIKDEFSY
-621 VIKNEFKYL
+621 IKNK
-630 KNKKT
+630 
-635 EDIAKE
+635 DISKE
-641 IPDKFTSK
+641 MPDKFTSK

-661 NEKDYGKWKVP
+661 NEKEYGKWKVP
-672 EYINEGLIWL
+672 AYINEGLVWL
-682 AKNDE
+682 AKND
-687 NGSY
+687 

>member
-1 MKIKKIDVK
+1 MKIKKIEVQ
-10 NFRLLENIVC
+10 NFRLLENIHC

-38 SFFEAIKIATSN
+38 SFFEAIKLATST
-50 DGKFIFEDFSQSSYD
+50 DGKFIFEDFSQSSYS
-65 IFKAVYSKYLESKE
+65 IFKDLNSKYLESKRHGITEE
-79 DGTSEEEREELE
+79 DKKELE
-91 KQLIVEIPKIEINL
+91 KQLIVEIPKIKINF

-125 DLENTRNDATICIS
+125 DLEDTRNDATISIS

-147 VFQSFDNR
+147 VFQSFESR
-155 EDKNID
+155 ENKIIELIEYLHKNITS
-161 LIKYLHQNIKFL
+161 L

-183 ESDYKRVIEDSFKTK
+183 ESDYTRIIEDSFKTK
-198 IQKVILF
+198 IQKVVLF

-217 KGDVHNAL
+217 KGDSNNAL
-225 SIGFSNYY
+225 SLGFSNYY
-233 SHRDKTDNKDVE
+233 NQRDKNNKDVID
-245 ELEKALK
+245 LETALTSVSK
-252 GVASDLKKRYKK
+252 DLKIKYNK
-264 VLENIMLELNKFGA
+264 VLEGIQLKLKQFGA
-278 NTPVSIP
+278 HTEIKIP
-285 PIEIDSIFDSEK
+285 EIEIDSKFDSEK

-311 INLPESYNGLGYS
+311 VNLPESYNGLGYS

-341 NSKSEKLSNFL
+341 NSKEEKLSNFL

-371 ISQVSEVVNEA
+371 ISQVLEVVKEA
-382 KKNNNIQIQVIITT
+382 KKDTALQIQVIITT

-404 SGIDTERG
+404 SGIETEKG

-417 YFNRLPTDTGFKITN
+417 YFNRFPTDSGGYKITN

-479 PQMIKKSAKSLCN
+479 PQMMRKSAKSLCN

-510 ILEFINVRTL
+510 MLEFINVRTL
-520 IITDIDSAHKYT
+520 IITDIDSSNK
-532 KDGKVKTEKCKV
+532 KDGKCPVAL
-544 DVGEFTTNHTLIN
+544 GEYTKNYTLIK
-557 WLPNKTTVSD
+557 WLPKKTSISELT
-567 LISCKNEDKIK
+567 SCKIQDKIQK
-578 DNIRVAYQTNE
+578 NIRVAYQTTE
-589 NSFNARS
+589 NGFNARS
-596 FEDAFINTNKEF
+596 FEDAFINTNKDFFSTEF
-608 FLSEHIEEGKENL
+608 SVIETKKSQA
-621 VIKNEFKYL
+621 VKDEFAYL
-630 KNKKT
+630 KRKKL
-635 EDIAKE
+635 DGD
-641 IPDKFTSK
+641 PPSNFTSK

-661 NEKDYGKWKVP
+661 NEKEYGEWKVP

-682 AKNDE
+682 SKND
-687 NGSY
+687 